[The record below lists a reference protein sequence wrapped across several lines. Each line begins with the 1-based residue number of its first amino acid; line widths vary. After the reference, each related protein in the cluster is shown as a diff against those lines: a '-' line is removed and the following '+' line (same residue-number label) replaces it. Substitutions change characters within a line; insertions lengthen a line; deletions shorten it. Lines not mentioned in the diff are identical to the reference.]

1 MGKSYV
7 CQNCKMQF
15 DQKSHYDRHIN
26 KKFPCILKDKPLKD
40 VINDAVSKQVSK
52 IIKEENKT
60 IIISSKN
67 IDSDT
72 EEEKQTNKPKSIRKK
87 PVKKDK
93 VKDKVDYS
101 YLRLP
106 ENEILIELEKE
117 DNKVKSESKK
127 NILKMIDKGHNYLYN
142 SENIEGED
150 ALNDIMNFLY
160 SLNLFNQLYLI
171 KMKMVK

>member
-1 MGKSYV
+1 M